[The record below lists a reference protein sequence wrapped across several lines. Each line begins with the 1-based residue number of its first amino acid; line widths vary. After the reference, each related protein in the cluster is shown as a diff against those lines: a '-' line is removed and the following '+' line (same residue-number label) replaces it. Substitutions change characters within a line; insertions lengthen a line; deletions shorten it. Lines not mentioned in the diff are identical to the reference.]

1 MDIRK
6 YMRSEILLKS
16 VISASHMLK
25 YLKLFCGDGEQDEV
39 GGRLQTLSVTHLP
52 LIQLLLLLLQLLLLL
67 SPVKT
72 SQQCCLFH
80 LTP

>member
-25 YLKLFCGDGEQDEV
+25 YLKLFCVDGEQDDV
-39 GGRLQTLSVTHLP
+39 VMLHKLSVTH
-52 LIQLLLLLLQLLLLL
+52 
-67 SPVKT
+67 
-72 SQQCCLFH
+72 FH
-80 LTP
+80 CYNCWCSC